1 MGADWS
7 IYVRD
12 RALRRV
18 AQVSDFRSFEA
29 VLKFNDIGK
38 WTMEIDERVPEAI
51 PLTTPGF
58 GIQVISN
65 VTGNT
70 LFTGPIE
77 GREFTHDVN
86 KKTIRLEGVDDNAL
100 LSWRLGHPV
109 PTASQ
114 PPYSSQ
120 ENHVVTGTC
129 STVLRTYVNA
139 NLGPGANSERRMDN
153 VVLQA
158 ADPLIGK
165 TVTGKLR
172 WQNLLTALQDL
183 AVSGGGLGFRCVQ
196 VDDQIEFQVYEPVD
210 RTETVKFGEEL
221 GNLMGYQ
228 FRSVAPETTYVYA
241 GGQGEG
247 TARKIKEGQNSGERI
262 TWGRREEFVDRRDTS
277 DDKELDQ
284 KITETLEDKGESG
297 ELSITPIDTEGCA
310 FDVHYKLG
318 DKVTAILSSPG
329 PTDTLISQQQ
339 ADSLYLGRKFEGGHI
354 QEVVREV
361 KVSMTADKQ
370 RIEPKIGT
378 PNKQDIFRLF
388 REFRRLAARVNNLER
403 R

>member
-1 MGADWS
+1 MGPDWS

-29 VLKFNDIGK
+29 IVKFNDVGK
-38 WTMEIDERVPEAI
+38 WTLEIDERAPEAV

-58 GIQVISN
+58 GIQVVSN
-65 VTGNT
+65 ITGNT
-70 LFTGPIE
+70 LLTGFVD
-77 GREFTHDVN
+77 GREFTHDAG
-86 KKTIRLEGVDDNAL
+86 KKTILLGGVDDNVI
-100 LSWRLGHPV
+100 LSWRLGHPC
-109 PTASQ
+109 PYESL
-114 PPYSSQ
+114 PPYTTA
-120 ENHVVTGTC
+120 EHHVVTGTC
-129 STVLRTYVNA
+129 STVLRTYVDA
-139 NLGPGANSERRMDN
+139 NLGPGANTERRMDK

-165 TVTGKLR
+165 DVTGKLR
-172 WQNLLTALQDL
+172 YQNLLTALQEL

-196 VDDQIEFQVYEPVD
+196 VNDQIEFQVYEPAD
-210 RTETVKFGEEL
+210 RTATVKFSEEL
-221 GNLMGYQ
+221 GNLVGYQ

-297 ELSITPIDTEGCA
+297 ELS
-310 FDVHYKLG
+310 
-318 DKVTAILSSPG
+318 
-329 PTDTLISQQQ
+329 
-339 ADSLYLGRKFEGGHI
+339 
-354 QEVVREV
+354 
-361 KVSMTADKQ
+361 
-370 RIEPKIGT
+370 
-378 PNKQDIFRLF
+378 
-388 REFRRLAARVNNLER
+388 
-403 R
+403 